1 MARENISNYGVV
13 REYKNGNITLK
24 CDPVEFSNDPL
35 LAVSELLFWVDT
47 DIVCEIPDAWQPSLL
62 LYNYR
67 LDRCY
72 ELYESSE
79 NDLKTG
85 KTVRIFA
92 RVPNEYDKEFL
103 QENCIL

>member
-1 MARENISNYGVV
+1 MARENISKYGVV
-13 REYKNGNITLK
+13 REFKNGNINIK

-47 DIVCEIPDAWQPSLL
+47 EIVCEIQDVWNPSLL
-62 LYNYR
+62 LYNCR

-72 ELYESSE
+72 ELFESFQD
-79 NDLKTG
+79 DLKAG

-92 RVPNEYDKEFL
+92 RVPNEYDKAFL
-103 QENCIL
+103 KENCIL

>member
-47 DIVCEIPDAWQPSLL
+47 DIVCEIPDVWRPSLL
-62 LYNYR
+62 LYNCR

-72 ELYESSE
+72 ELYESCQD
-79 NDLKTG
+79 DLKTG

-103 QENCIL
+103 KENCML

>member
-47 DIVCEIPDAWQPSLL
+47 DIVCEIPDVWRPSLL
-62 LYNYR
+62 LYNCR

-72 ELYESSE
+72 ELYESSHD
-79 NDLKTG
+79 DLKTE

-103 QENCIL
+103 KENCIL

>member
-1 MARENISNYGVV
+1 MTRENISNYGVV

-35 LAVSELLFWVDT
+35 LSVSELLFWVDT

-62 LYNYR
+62 LYNCR

-72 ELYESSE
+72 ELYESSR

-103 QENCIL
+103 KENYML